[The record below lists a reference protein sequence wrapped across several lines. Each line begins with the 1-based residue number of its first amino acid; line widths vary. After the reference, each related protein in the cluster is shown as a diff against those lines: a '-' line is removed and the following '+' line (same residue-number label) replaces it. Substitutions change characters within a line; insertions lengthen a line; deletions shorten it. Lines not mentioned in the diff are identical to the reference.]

1 MRALDSVEQR
11 VIGSL
16 IEKELSTPDGYPLTL
31 NALVAACN
39 QTSNRDPVS
48 RLAPENVDGALV
60 RLMGDLLVWRD
71 RGARALRWKHNV
83 EEKLGLAERPAKAV
97 MAELLLRGAQTPG
110 ELRARTPRMH
120 EFADLAGVETTL
132 HALARRGFVEELPR
146 QPGQKERRW
155 RQLLGKGTTTAV
167 GAARAD
173 AGEVPDVPPPPP
185 RATSAFPAPP
195 VVVRAAT
202 PAAEPAA
209 TPPAAGERTA
219 SPPVAADR
227 GAAAGDDLAARVAA
241 LERRVEELAALL
253 SRLSS
258 EP

>member
-83 EEKLGLAERPAKAV
+83 EEKLGLSDRPTKAV

-146 QPGQKERRW
+146 QHGQKERRW
-155 RQLLGKGTTTAV
+155 RQLLGKGTTSPA
-167 GAARAD
+167 GARAD

-185 RATSAFPAPP
+185 RAAVVAAPP
-195 VVVRAAT
+195 VVVRVAT
-202 PAAEPAA
+202 PTPERVA
-209 TPPAAGERTA
+209 TPPSAPERSAA
-219 SPPVAADR
+219 VAPGADR
-227 GAAAGDDLAARVAA
+227 SAATTDDLPARVAA
-241 LERRVEELAALL
+241 LERRVDELTALL
-253 SRLSS
+253 AKLTHER
-258 EP
+258 